1 MLTALPQP
9 KKKRMA
15 SAILFFT
22 IWVYGYTLNRN
33 STMSP
38 SCMT

>member
-9 KKKRMA
+9 KKKEDGV
-15 SAILFFT
+15 SHPLFG
-22 IWVYGYTLNRN
+22 IWVYGYTLKRN